1 MLWSWEEFVRELT
14 NLGFAHAAW
23 TTLWAASVV
32 EFAAVIGGFA
42 LALAGRSVLIA
53 LHVVA
58 GIYIWIWRGTP
69 LLVQLLIVYFGL
81 PRVGIRLGVVGSGIT
96 TFILNES
103 AYMSV
108 FATAALAGIQNG
120 QYEASKTLGLT
131 RWTTFRLIAFPQAF
145 RLFIPVL
152 GNQFNYMLKTT
163 SLLSIISLV
172 ELTRF
177 SEVRVN
183 MTYQP
188 TEVFAVAALYYLA
201 LTILWAGVQHL
212 LDAKFGTSRPTNRLV
227 KRRRRTDI
235 VPQLVSERA
244 S

>member
-1 MLWSWEEFVRELT
+1 MLWSWHQFLQELLT
-14 NLGFAHAAW
+14 LGYAHAAW
-23 TTLWAASVV
+23 TTLWAATVV
-32 EFAAVIGGFA
+32 EVAAVIGGFA
-42 LALAGRSVLIA
+42 LALASRSGLTS
-53 LHVVA
+53 LRLTA
-58 GIYIWIWRGTP
+58 GIYVWIWRGTP

-81 PRVGIRLGVVGSGIT
+81 PQVGIRLGVVGSGIT

-108 FATAALAGIQNG
+108 FAAAALTGVRSG
-120 QYEASKTLGLT
+120 QYEASKMLGLT
-131 RWTTFRLIAFPQAF
+131 GWSTFRLIIFPQAF

-177 SEVRVN
+177 SEVQVN
-183 MTYQP
+183 LTYQP
-188 TEVFAVAALYYLA
+188 SEVFAVAALYYLA
-201 LTILWAGVQHL
+201 LTILWSGVQRL
-212 LDAKFGTSRPTNRLV
+212 LDAKFGTSHATNRLA
-227 KRRRRTDI
+227 KRRGRTVMIRRL
-235 VPQLVSERA
+235 VPGRA